1 MKFPSKK
8 DYKEINDF
16 LDAVEEW
23 CLDFHRRLKIE
34 PLKEWHGNDKIE
46 PREDKMLELSVAIDR
61 SPNYHLIRLI
71 REYRKAPSEKL
82 AFEFIE
88 YIDEAKESIARL
100 EQQELLEEK
109 TNKEYRLMYLITQQG
124 YLYGKS
130 NKEIANQI
138 IKEELWFVKNDA
150 GATIKDANNE
160 PIIDNIDNLMK
171 NIRKWKKDFPN
182 PI

>member
-16 LDAVEEW
+16 LDVVEEW

-34 PLKEWHGNDKIE
+34 PLKEYYGEDKIQDK
-46 PREDKMLELSVAIDR
+46 EDKMLELSIAIDR

-71 REYRKAPSEKL
+71 REYRKTPSDQL

-88 YIDEAKESIARL
+88 YIDKAKESIARL
-100 EQQELLEEK
+100 EQQELLEKK
-109 TNKEYRLMYLITQQG
+109 TDKEYRLMYLITQQG

-130 NKEIANQI
+130 NKEIAEHI
-138 IKEELWFVKNDA
+138 IKEKLW
-150 GATIKDANNE
+150 NE
-160 PIIDNIDNLMK
+160 RDESGKVVLGDTDNLMK

>member
-16 LDAVEEW
+16 LNAVEEW

-34 PLKEWHGNDKIE
+34 PLLTWEGEIDKVQQ
-46 PREDKMLELSVAIDR
+46 DKMLELSIAIDR

-71 REYRKAPSEKL
+71 RDYRKSPSEQL

-88 YIDEAKESIARL
+88 YLNEAKESIAKI
-100 EQQELLEEK
+100 EQQELLEKKTGKDYRLMNLITQNESLHGK
-109 TNKEYRLMYLITQQG
+109 TNKE
-124 YLYGKS
+124 
-130 NKEIANQI
+130 IAE
-138 IKEELWFVKNDA
+138 K
-150 GATIKDANNE
+150 
-160 PIIDNIDNLMK
+160 IIDMKLYNEEDIESLLK
-171 NIRKWKKDFPN
+171 NIRKWKKDFPL

>member
-16 LDAVEEW
+16 LNAVEEW

-34 PLKEWHGNDKIE
+34 PLLTWEGEIDKVQQ
-46 PREDKMLELSVAIDR
+46 DKMLELSIAIDR

-71 REYRKAPSEKL
+71 RDYRKSPSEQL

-88 YIDEAKESIARL
+88 YLNEAKESIAKI
-100 EQQELLEEK
+100 EQQELLEKKTGKDYRLMNLITQNESLYGK
-109 TNKEYRLMYLITQQG
+109 TNKE
-124 YLYGKS
+124 
-130 NKEIANQI
+130 IAE
-138 IKEELWFVKNDA
+138 K
-150 GATIKDANNE
+150 
-160 PIIDNIDNLMK
+160 IIDMKLYNEEDIESLLK
-171 NIRKWKKDFPN
+171 NIRKWKKDFPL